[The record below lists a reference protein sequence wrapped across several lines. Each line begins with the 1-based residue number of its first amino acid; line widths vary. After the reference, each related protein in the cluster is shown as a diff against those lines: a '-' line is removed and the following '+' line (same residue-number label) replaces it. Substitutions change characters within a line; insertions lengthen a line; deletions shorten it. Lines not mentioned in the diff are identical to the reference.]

1 MDWESGTDI
10 SCLPRKTRS
19 SSRRLVGGG
28 GVHYNNWR
36 IAAPVAKFRGAARAM
51 GPVDKT
57 KREQGERQS
66 EREGETEVCI

>member
-1 MDWESGTDI
+1 MG
-10 SCLPRKTRS
+10 
-19 SSRRLVGGG
+19 V

-57 KREQGERQS
+57 KRERRGEKPSTGSRAARAHQKEK
-66 EREGETEVCI
+66 ERPRFAFKFFEGRG